1 MLSRIDHR
9 SQLPS
14 RISHT
19 HTKSLHYNHHTYTLH
34 RPQSVNQM
42 PGQVIVQ
49 AGPSGMPQQMMQ
61 QQQYSQPQMYAQPVS
76 AACLLFASARLCRGL
91 SCSSAVAAVAECVLL
106 SRRLLLSHVMV
117 LPTSF
122 KRQRVLILAYL
133 YSGYASRL
141 HGAAPAD

>member
-1 MLSRIDHR
+1 M
-9 SQLPS
+9 
-14 RISHT
+14 
-19 HTKSLHYNHHTYTLH
+19 
-34 RPQSVNQM
+34 
-42 PGQVIVQ
+42 VQ

-76 AACLLFASARLCRGL
+76 AACLLFASTRLCRGL

-106 SRRLLLSHVMV
+106 SQRLLLRHVMV

-122 KRQRVLILAYL
+122 KRQSVLILAYL